1 MQRSRTRYAPRPEV
15 LPRPPGRRKRPRR
28 ACNRRAAASG
38 KGNRGSSIDEVDEA
52 KGGDGQFNIKL
63 DQGCKPL
70 VMTHGALRAP
80 TIGYVLT
87 SLLTT

>member
-1 MQRSRTRYAPRPEV
+1 VPATGARRRHRP
-15 LPRPPGRRKRPRR
+15 
-28 ACNRRAAASG
+28 ASG

-52 KGGDGQFNIKL
+52 KGRDGQFNIKL

-80 TIGYVLT
+80 MIGYVLT